1 MSKTVIGFSGSPQN
15 VVCEVLTNIDGV
27 AVVQLADTGYM
38 AREFFRQAV
47 PGTRV
52 WVAEEAGMQPLI
64 EGRVV
69 IGDPGDLVLQVEG

>member
-1 MSKTVIGFSGSPQN
+1 
-15 VVCEVLTNIDGV
+15 
-27 AVVQLADTGYM
+27 M

-52 WVAEEAGMQPLI
+52 WVAEEAGGLTEQDRMRVII

-69 IGDPGDLVLQVEG
+69 IGDPGDLVLQIEEY